1 MKEITLTTPATVQGY
16 EGAFYRYTTDEGK
29 ASIMGIYDN
38 WYAANGRD
46 EQGNEYLIV
55 WAISNREAFDYGDE
69 DCCDWDEPSE
79 VLNLDTG
86 LPETNYKIVW

>member
-1 MKEITLTTPATVQGY
+1 MKKITLTTQATVQGY

-55 WAISNREAFDYGDE
+55 WAISNREAFDNGDE

-86 LPETNYKIVW
+86 LPETDYKIVW